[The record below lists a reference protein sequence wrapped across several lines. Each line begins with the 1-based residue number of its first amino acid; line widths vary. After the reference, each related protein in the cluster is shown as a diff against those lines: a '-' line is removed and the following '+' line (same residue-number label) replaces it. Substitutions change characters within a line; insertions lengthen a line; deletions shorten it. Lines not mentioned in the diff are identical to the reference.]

1 MLDNDYFKRSEFE
14 CQCGCGFD
22 TVDAQLLV
30 ILTAVREHFDT
41 SVIITS
47 GCRCVKHNKKVGGA
61 KNSFH
66 IYAKAAD
73 FKVKGVSPS
82 EVMDFLDKKFPKQ
95 FGFIEYTSWV
105 HVDPRAVPYF
115 KRLS

>member
-1 MLDNDYFKRSEFE
+1 MLDNDYFVRSEFE

-30 ILTAVREHFDT
+30 ILTAVREHFKS

-47 GCRCVKHNKKVGGA
+47 GCRCEEHNRKVGGA
-61 KNSFH
+61 KKSYH
-66 IYAKAAD
+66 IVAKAAD

-82 EVMDFLDKKFPKQ
+82 EVMDFLEKTYPNQ
-95 FGFIEYTSWV
+95 YGFIEYSSWV
-105 HVDPRAVPYF
+105 HADPRDVAYF
-115 KRLS
+115 KRLQ